1 MYFLGYDVDW
11 NGLYYRFC
19 IIMVYINCTVN
30 PFVYLIK
37 YQDYQRAL
45 KNFCF
50 KDMFRLPDGHPETT
64 QSTEISITNK

>member
-11 NGLYYRFC
+11 NGLYFRFC

-45 KNFCF
+45 KSFCF
-50 KDMFRLPDGHPETT
+50 MSRSTGGYPETEPSSVNT
-64 QSTEISITNK
+64 ITNERM